1 MNVFKNLKNKIKE
14 VSSKGLFF
22 TVAGFILILCLSWF
36 YLSQSLWNNEI
47 EEQVHGNLQ
56 NRFQVLI
63 ADFVAKKHPEVTEI
77 TFHRVWTKNT
87 SNSNEIKIF
96 FNYTLLTEGESGGEL
111 LISGEALLQRSSEK
125 ESLWVV
131 QNFQVTDSFL
141 DFSEPLLIKAGP
153 QPENS

>member
-1 MNVFKNLKNKIKE
+1 MDIFKNLKNKIKE
-14 VSSKGLFF
+14 ISSNGLFF

-36 YLSQSLWNNEI
+36 YLSQPSWNNA
-47 EEQVHGNLQ
+47 EEQMHGNLQ
-56 NRFQVLI
+56 NRFQNLI

-96 FNYTLLTEGESGGEL
+96 FNYTLLTEGEAGGEL
-111 LISGEALLQRSSEK
+111 LISGEALLQKSPEK

-141 DFSEPLLIKAGP
+141 DFSEPLLIKAAP